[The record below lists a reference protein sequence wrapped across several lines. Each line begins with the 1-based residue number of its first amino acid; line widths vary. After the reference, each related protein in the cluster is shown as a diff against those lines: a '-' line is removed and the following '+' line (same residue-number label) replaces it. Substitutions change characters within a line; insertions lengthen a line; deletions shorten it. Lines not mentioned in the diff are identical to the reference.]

1 MSVYTGPVAA
11 APPQADAS
19 QVVELGTVAAANVA
33 KAINAHPDAIPSI
46 KKAIA
51 DEINAMSSHF
61 TLAFADIQTQY
72 EAAVYQAKLEYQKAI
87 GAFNYVASNRTAVSI
102 AGVVLLL
109 TGWAIG
115 RFVR

>member
-1 MSVYTGPVAA
+1 MYSPEI
-11 APPQADAS
+11 D
-19 QVVELGTVAAANVA
+19 VVDIGTVSAANIA
-33 KAINAHPDAIPSI
+33 KAINAHPDTIPWI

-87 GAFNYVASNRTAVSI
+87 GAFNFVKSNAFVVGLVSGSLVSVG
-102 AGVVLLL
+102 AL
-109 TGWAIG
+109 IG
-115 RFVR
+115 HFA